1 MPPADTR
8 RVRLHL
14 HTLRRSSRTVCACTF
29 YLVFKE
35 PDFTTLPTSY
45 ISFGGTHLSYGCDP
59 VLSSPLSPLR
69 RFFIDA
75 PTVAGFSHA
84 PTLTIADELGRAL
97 QCDLGVLR
105 AEGSVVRLCAHRALS
120 ERRVTLGPT
129 TICPDSGS
137 VNRSNRLAF
146 QLGRPRCRASFVRDR
161 LMTIQA
167 ARGGVN

>member
-8 RVRLHL
+8 RAFTGAPCGAPANKCLH
-14 HTLRRSSRTVCACTF
+14 
-29 YLVFKE
+29 
-35 PDFTTLPTSY
+35 
-45 ISFGGTHLSYGCDP
+45 
-59 VLSSPLSPLR
+59 VLSSFQRTGFHDAPHQLYFLR
-69 RFFIDA
+69 GNPPILRMRPCPVKPPEPASRFFIDA
-75 PTVAGFSHA
+75 PTVARFSHA
-84 PTLTIADELGRAL
+84 PALTIADELCRAL

-105 AEGSVVRLCAHRALS
+105 AEGSVVRLRAHRASS

-161 LMTIQA
+161 LTTIQA